1 MKAQSQEAG
10 MSEMKPC
17 PFCGGEAT
25 RQENALPHGGTTYET
40 GCDNVGCS
48 VLPSAM
54 QLSQEYAD
62 EAWNIRALS
71 AAMELHEV
79 RALVEAAR
87 KMLVAAELREIYHR
101 LPNDKNRIGD
111 PKSPKAKAR
120 DAWLKA
126 FRRASSATSLAL
138 AAIKEP
144 KT

>member
-1 MKAQSQEAG
+1 
-10 MSEMKPC
+10 MSEAPERIWAFYT
-17 PFCGGEAT
+17 PDDFDDTAT
-25 RQENALPHGGTTYET
+25 ITAYEMVQHGGKEYRRA
-40 GCDNVGCS
+40 DL
-48 VLPSAM
+48 LPT
-54 QLSQEYAD
+54 
-62 EAWNIRALS
+62 LS
-71 AAMELHEV
+71 AAMELPEV

-87 KMLVAAELREIYHR
+87 KTLVAAELREIYHR

>member
-1 MKAQSQEAG
+1 
-10 MSEMKPC
+10 MSELKPC
-17 PFCGGEAT
+17 PFCGCDLVT
-25 RQENALPHGGTTYET
+25 RHTGWLDHPKAKCILSGKVFHKGFIGQWNRRADLPPT
-40 GCDNVGCS
+40 
-48 VLPSAM
+48 
-54 QLSQEYAD
+54 
-62 EAWNIRALS
+62 LS
-71 AAMELHEV
+71 AAMELPEV
-79 RALVEAAR
+79 RAIVEAAR

>member
-1 MKAQSQEAG
+1 
-10 MSEMKPC
+10 MSEFDRRRDIEAEGQRALMVPSKPDLSNM
-17 PFCGGEAT
+17 GKSTAYKIGY
-25 RQENALPHGGTTYET
+25 RQGQI
-40 GCDNVGCS
+40 D
-48 VLPSAM
+48 
-54 QLSQEYAD
+54 
-62 EAWNIRALS
+62 ALS
-71 AAMELHEV
+71 AAMELPEV

-87 KMLVAAELREIYHR
+87 KMLVATELREIYHR

>member
-1 MKAQSQEAG
+1 
-10 MSEMKPC
+10 MSELKWPSEEEVRKMFAKKEG
-17 PFCGGEAT
+17 FGSDAT
-25 RQENALPHGGTTYET
+25 
-40 GCDNVGCS
+40 
-48 VLPSAM
+48 
-54 QLSQEYAD
+54 
-62 EAWNIRALS
+62 LS
-71 AAMELHEV
+71 AAMELPEV

-87 KMLVAAELREIYHR
+87 KMLVDAELREIYHR

-138 AAIKEP
+138 AAIKEQ

>member
-1 MKAQSQEAG
+1 
-10 MSEMKPC
+10 MSEMP
-17 PFCGGEAT
+17 
-25 RQENALPHGGTTYET
+25 ET
-40 GCDNVGCS
+40 LRNLGYHLRVMADKAS
-48 VLPSAM
+48 EQIDADR
-54 QLSQEYAD
+54 LSRAAD
-62 EAWNIRALS
+62 EVERADLPPTLS
-71 AAMELHEV
+71 AAMELPEV

>member
-1 MKAQSQEAG
+1 
-10 MSEMKPC
+10 MSEAICTWPS
-17 PFCGGEAT
+17 CGHTAKGQCGLRLVFDPVT
-25 RQENALPHGGTTYET
+25 RSAVRINPPPDLPPT
-40 GCDNVGCS
+40 
-48 VLPSAM
+48 
-54 QLSQEYAD
+54 
-62 EAWNIRALS
+62 LS
-71 AAMELHEV
+71 AAMGLPEV
-79 RALVEAAR
+79 KALVEAAR

>member
-1 MKAQSQEAG
+1 
-10 MSEMKPC
+10 MSELRPC
-17 PFCGGEAT
+17 PLCSEHLWPCNEGFEHPASDTCP
-25 RQENALPHGGTTYET
+25 L
-40 GCDNVGCS
+40 DNMWFPERLV
-48 VLPSAM
+48 A
-54 QLSQEYAD
+54 
-62 EAWNIRALS
+62 AWNTRATPTLS
-71 AAMELHEV
+71 AAMELPEI

-87 KMLVAAELREIYHR
+87 KTLVAAELREIYHR

>member
-1 MKAQSQEAG
+1 
-10 MSEMKPC
+10 MSETPDTIWAQC
-17 PFCGGEAT
+17 SAHQNWGDL
-25 RQENALPHGGTTYET
+25 NARRYKIDWWHEYRRADLPPT
-40 GCDNVGCS
+40 
-48 VLPSAM
+48 
-54 QLSQEYAD
+54 
-62 EAWNIRALS
+62 LS
-71 AAMELHEV
+71 AAMELPEV
-79 RALVEAAR
+79 KALVEAAR

-138 AAIKEP
+138 AAIKET

>member
-1 MKAQSQEAG
+1 
-10 MSEMKPC
+10 MSDVPETIWAFPEI
-17 PFCGGEAT
+17 GECVDAEEVT
-25 RQENALPHGGTTYET
+25 
-40 GCDNVGCS
+40 
-48 VLPSAM
+48 
-54 QLSQEYAD
+54 D
-62 EAWNIRALS
+62 EIRAFGITEYRRADLLPTLS
-71 AAMELHEV
+71 AAMELPEV

-111 PKSPKAKAR
+111 PKSPKAKAK

-144 KT
+144 KP

>member
-1 MKAQSQEAG
+1 
-10 MSEMKPC
+10 MSEMP
-17 PFCGGEAT
+17 
-25 RQENALPHGGTTYET
+25 ET
-40 GCDNVGCS
+40 LRNLGYHLRVMADKAS
-48 VLPSAM
+48 EQIDADR
-54 QLSQEYAD
+54 LSRAAD
-62 EAWNIRALS
+62 EVERADLPPTLS
-71 AAMELHEV
+71 AAMELPEV
-79 RALVEAAR
+79 RSLVEAAR
-87 KMLVAAELREIYHR
+87 KTLVAAELREIYHR

>member
-1 MKAQSQEAG
+1 
-10 MSEMKPC
+10 MSDAPDQIWIDRNGGNWSPC
-17 PFCGGEAT
+17 S
-25 RQENALPHGGTTYET
+25 GGTQDVEYRRA
-40 GCDNVGCS
+40 D
-48 VLPSAM
+48 LPPT
-54 QLSQEYAD
+54 
-62 EAWNIRALS
+62 LS
-71 AAMELHEV
+71 AAMGLPEV

>member
-1 MKAQSQEAG
+1 MTSPLSPEAVAQMVDVLNEQGPHHRRAAD
-10 MSEMKPC
+10 M
-17 PFCGGEAT
+17 
-25 RQENALPHGGTTYET
+25 LPT
-40 GCDNVGCS
+40 
-48 VLPSAM
+48 
-54 QLSQEYAD
+54 
-62 EAWNIRALS
+62 LS
-71 AAMELHEV
+71 AAMQLPEV
-79 RALVEAAR
+79 KALVEAAR

-126 FRRASSATSLAL
+126 FGRASTATSLAL

>member
-1 MKAQSQEAG
+1 
-10 MSEMKPC
+10 MSEMP
-17 PFCGGEAT
+17 
-25 RQENALPHGGTTYET
+25 ET
-40 GCDNVGCS
+40 LRNLGYHLRVMADKAS
-48 VLPSAM
+48 EQIDADR
-54 QLSQEYAD
+54 LSRAAD
-62 EAWNIRALS
+62 EVERADLPPTLS
-71 AAMELHEV
+71 AAMGLPEV
-79 RALVEAAR
+79 KALVEAAR

-111 PKSPKAKAR
+111 PKSHKAKAR

>member
-1 MKAQSQEAG
+1 MSRYEEWCPVCKSPIVMVTRGIPSMGRCMSGHTTDRRDTLRREPVKAS
-10 MSEMKPC
+10 P
-17 PFCGGEAT
+17 
-25 RQENALPHGGTTYET
+25 
-40 GCDNVGCS
+40 
-48 VLPSAM
+48 
-54 QLSQEYAD
+54 
-62 EAWNIRALS
+62 LS
-71 AAMELHEV
+71 AAMELPEV
-79 RALVEAAR
+79 KALVEAAR
-87 KMLVAAELREIYHR
+87 KTLVAAELREIYHR